1 MNMGPQMKTPLWA
14 KIRKC
19 VKLTKHPQRK
29 FIYLSREG
37 DR

>member
-1 MNMGPQMKTPLWA
+1 MNMGSQMKTPLRT

-29 FIYLSREG
+29 FIYLSRES